1 LRAPSLDAS
10 REKPA
15 RRRFPKARLGIR
27 GFEAPSFL
35 RRDFCATN
43 TVYEMTR
50 LLARLADIAYRRR
63 GRMVLAWV
71 VALVVL
77 IGLGS
82 SLAGEY
88 NADYD
93 TPGSE
98 SEAAS
103 ELTEREFG
111 GYTGQEIFVVWKD
124 PAGANSPAARE
135 SVDAFLAE
143 AKEIDNVEAQTPIRV
158 SKDGTIATTTLP
170 LTVPGWEVSK
180 EDGEKLVEAAEE
192 NSGGGLE
199 IKLGGDPIY
208 RAQEGA
214 SPEGI
219 GFLGGAIVLLIAFG
233 SVVAA
238 GLPLAIALVG
248 LGISSGGLILLLANV
263 VDVPDWTTAVTGLI
277 GIGVGIDYS
286 LLVLTRF
293 RSAMHAGKD
302 RHDAVVEAVTTAG
315 RSVIIAG
322 CTVVIAVLGL
332 FLTGL
337 PYMYGVAISASLAVL
352 VMMFAAV
359 TLLPALLSYLGPR
372 VDRLRIPF
380 LGRTLK
386 AEGDGESPA
395 ARWSHAVQRR
405 PWTAAIVATAVL
417 LALAAPALGMRLG
430 FPDAGND
437 PPDTMTRQSYDLI
450 SEGFGPGTNGPL
462 VIAAQLPGPEARADV
477 ERLAQQ
483 LRGEDGVAFV
493 PPPRFNEPG
502 NAAII
507 TVIPTTSP
515 QDEATEDLVKH
526 LRETVVPEALA
537 GSGVRAEVGGV
548 TAALEDQS
556 EYIVDRMPLFIS
568 GVVGLSFLLL
578 LIAFHSP
585 LISLKAGIMNLLS
598 VSAAYGVMT
607 LVAQG
612 GTLGQLIG
620 IDHEVPIAPFMPV
633 MMFAILFGL
642 SMDYEVFLISR
653 IREEYLKDGDTR
665 RAVADGLAK
674 TARVITAAAAI
685 MVVVFLAFLTTPE
698 VFLKLFGIG
707 LASAIFLDATVVRM
721 VLVPAVMQLLGSRNW
736 WIPDWLERIL
746 PRLDTERVAVGTAEG
761 RS

>member
-1 LRAPSLDAS
+1 
-10 REKPA
+10 
-15 RRRFPKARLGIR
+15 
-27 GFEAPSFL
+27 
-35 RRDFCATN
+35 
-43 TVYEMTR
+43 MTR
-50 LLARLADIAYRRR
+50 HLARLADIAYRRR
-63 GRMVLAWV
+63 GWMVIAWIVAAV
-71 VALVVL
+71 VI

-88 NADYD
+88 EADYD

-98 SEAAS
+98 SQRAS
-103 ELTEREFG
+103 ELTEKEFG
-111 GYTGQEIFVVWKD
+111 GYSGQEVFVVWKD
-124 PAGANSPAARE
+124 ENGATSPATKKR
-135 SVDAFLAE
+135 VDAFFDE
-143 AKEIDNVEAQTPIRV
+143 ATEVNHVGEPAPIRV
-158 SKDGTIATTTLP
+158 SDDGSIGSTSLP

-180 EDGEKLVEAAEE
+180 EDGEKLVSAAED
-192 NSGGGLE
+192 NSGNGLE

-208 RAQEGA
+208 RTQEGA
-214 SPEGI
+214 SPEGV
-219 GFLGGAIVLLIAFG
+219 GLLGAAIVLLIAFG

-238 GLPLAIALVG
+238 GLPLVIAILG
-248 LGISSGGLILLLANV
+248 LGISGGGLIALLANV
-263 VDVPDWTTAVTGLI
+263 IDVPDWTLAVAGLI
-277 GIGVGIDYS
+277 GIGVGIDYA

-293 RSAMHAGKD
+293 RSALKDGKD

-352 VMMFAAV
+352 TMMLAAV

-372 VDRLRIPF
+372 VDRLRIPL
-380 LGRTLK
+380 LGRGLSK

-405 PWTAAIVATAVL
+405 PWIAAILGTAVL

-437 PPDTMTRQSYDLI
+437 PPDTMTRQAYDLM
-450 SEGFGPGTNGPL
+450 SEGFGPGSNGPI
-462 VIAAQLPGPEARADV
+462 VIAAELPDPAAQSDIDKLVSGLRADPGIDFV
-477 ERLAQQ
+477 QKPVINES
-483 LRGEDGVAFV
+483 GE
-493 PPPRFNEPG
+493 
-502 NAAII
+502 AALV
-507 TVIPTTSP
+507 TAIPTTSP
-515 QDEATEDLVKH
+515 QAEATQDLVN
-526 LRETVVPEALA
+526 RVRDDIVPETLA
-537 GSGVRAEVGGV
+537 GTGITAEVGGLN
-548 TAALEDQS
+548 AALEDQS
-556 EYIVDRMPLFIS
+556 EYMVERMPLFIG

-578 LIAFHSP
+578 LVAFHSP

-612 GTLGQLIG
+612 GAVGELIG

-653 IREEYLKDGDTR
+653 IREEYLKDGNTR

-685 MVVVFLAFLTTPE
+685 MVVVFLAFVASPE

-721 VLVPAVMQLLGSRNW
+721 VLVPAVMQLLGARNW
-736 WIPDWLERIL
+736 WIPNWLEQIL
-746 PRLDTERVAVGTAEG
+746 PRLDVEQVAVGTAEG
-761 RS
+761 RT

>member
-1 LRAPSLDAS
+1 
-10 REKPA
+10 
-15 RRRFPKARLGIR
+15 
-27 GFEAPSFL
+27 
-35 RRDFCATN
+35 
-43 TVYEMTR
+43 MTR
-50 LLARLADIAYRRR
+50 GLARLADIAYRRR
-63 GRMVLAWV
+63 GRVVLAWIAAAIV
-71 VALVVL
+71 I
-77 IGLGS
+77 IGVGS

-88 NADYD
+88 NADYN

-98 SEAAS
+98 SKAAS
-103 ELTEREFG
+103 DLTEKRFQ
-111 GYTGQEIFVVWKD
+111 GYSGQEVYAVWKD
-124 PAGANSPAARE
+124 PAGANTPGARE
-135 SVDAFLAE
+135 RVDAFLAE
-143 AKEIDNVEAQTPIRV
+143 AERVDHIAEHTPIRF
-158 SKDGTIATTTLP
+158 SRDGTIGSTTLP
-170 LTVPGWEVSK
+170 LTVAGWDVSK
-180 EDGEKLVEAAEE
+180 EDGEKLIAAAED
-192 NSGGGLE
+192 NSRGGLE

-208 RAQEGA
+208 QAQEET

-219 GFLGGAIVLLIAFG
+219 GFVGAAIVLLIAFG

-248 LGISSGGLILLLANV
+248 LGITSGGLIVLLANV
-263 VDVPDWTTAVTGLI
+263 IDVPDWTTAVSGLI

-293 RSAMHAGKD
+293 RSAMNQGKD

-322 CTVVIAVLGL
+322 STVVIAVLGL

-352 VMMFAAV
+352 VVMLAAV
-359 TLLPALLSYLGPR
+359 TLLPALLSYLGPK

-386 AEGDGESPA
+386 AEGNGESPA

-405 PWTAAIVATAVL
+405 PWTAAIAATAVL

-437 PPDTMTRQSYDLI
+437 PPDTMTRQSYDLNT
-450 SEGFGPGTNGPL
+450 EGFGPGTNGPL
-462 VIAAQLPGPEARADV
+462 VIAAELPDPAAKARIDSLA
-477 ERLAQQ
+477 ER
-483 LRGEDGVAFV
+483 LRGESGVAFV
-493 PPPRFNEPG
+493 PAPQINAEG
-502 NAAII
+502 NAAIV
-507 TVIPTTSP
+507 TVIPRGSP
-515 QDEATEDLVKH
+515 QDEETEELVH
-526 LRETVVPEALA
+526 RLRGDVVPDELG
-537 GSGVRAEVGGV
+537 GSGITAEIGGV

-556 EYIVDRMPLFIS
+556 EFITDRIPVFIA

-578 LIAFHSP
+578 LVAFHSP
-585 LISLKAGIMNLLS
+585 LISLKAGVMNLLS

-607 LVAQG
+607 LVAKG
-612 GTLGQLIG
+612 GTIGGLIG
-620 IDHEVPIAPFMPV
+620 IDHEVPVAPFMPV

-665 RAVADGLAK
+665 RAIADGLAK

-685 MVVVFLAFLTTPE
+685 MVVVFLAFLAAPD

-707 LASAIFLDATVVRM
+707 LAVAIFLDATIVRM
-721 VLVPAVMQLLGSRNW
+721 VLVPAVMQLLGDRNW
-736 WIPDWLERIL
+736 WIPNWLERIL
-746 PRLDTERVAVGTAEG
+746 PRIDVERVAVGAAEG
-761 RS
+761 RP